1 MSFWDRL
8 LGRKS
13 DSKPITSSL
22 DLFREIYGGRQVRS
36 GAIVNWSSA
45 LDVTTVLAC
54 CRVIAEGVAQVP
66 WRVYQDTDGDKRVAR
81 EHQLFPLLFRRP
93 NRWQTSF
100 EFRETLM
107 LHTVLAGN
115 AFVFKGRVGS
125 YREYRELLPIEP
137 GWVTVERDRKSSAIR
152 YKVRSELTGV
162 EQVFDA
168 ETIWHIRGPS
178 WNGWLGLDI
187 VQKAREAIGLAMATE
202 TKQADFTGKGST
214 TTGVLALDE
223 NISPEKYEFLAAWLD
238 KHMPGGERAGKDL
251 LIDKSAKYYRMG
263 MTGVDSQ
270 MVETRK
276 LQVEEIARAMR
287 VMPIMVGQAD
297 KAATYAS
304 AEQMFIAHV
313 VHTLSPWYE
322 RLQQSAEVNLLEEKE
337 WREDGYAIRF
347 DPNALMR
354 GAAKDQADYFAKAL
368 GAGGTP
374 AWMTQ
379 NEVRSKV
386 ELPKLEG
393 GDRLFGPA
401 AEMGTSNP
409 EPDPDDEQG

>member
-1 MSFWDRL
+1 MGLWNRL
-8 LGRKS
+8 LGRK
-13 DSKPITSSL
+13 DGKPITSSL

-107 LHTVLAGN
+107 FHTVLAGN

-125 YREYRELLPIEP
+125 SREYRELLPIEP
-137 GWVTVERDRKSSAIR
+137 GWVTVERDRKSGAIR
-152 YKVRSELTGV
+152 YKVRSELAGV
-162 EQVFDA
+162 EQVFDD

-214 TTGVLALDE
+214 TTGVLALEDS
-223 NISPEKYEFLAAWLD
+223 ISPEKYEFLAAWLD

-251 LIDKSAKYYRMG
+251 LIDKDAKYYRMG

-337 WREDGYAIRF
+337 WREDGYSVRF

-354 GAAKDQADYFAKAL
+354 GAAQDQAEYFTKAL
-368 GAGGTP
+368 GSGGTP

-386 ELPKLEG
+386 ELPKHDG

-401 AEMGTSNP
+401 AEMGASNP
-409 EPDPDDEQG
+409 EPDDGQG